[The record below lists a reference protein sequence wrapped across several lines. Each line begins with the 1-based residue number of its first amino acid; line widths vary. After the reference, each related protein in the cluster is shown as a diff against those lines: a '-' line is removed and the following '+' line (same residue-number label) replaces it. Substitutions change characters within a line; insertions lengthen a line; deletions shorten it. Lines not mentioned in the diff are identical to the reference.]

1 MAGDAVSFR
10 VPYGVDELGNYV
22 SPEMASKQTVYFC
35 PCCANRLV
43 FKSGTKRV
51 KHFSHPKAANCN
63 PETVLHKTAKALI
76 QRAIMD
82 NAEGELCL
90 SIMDNCQCCG
100 GEQERLLK
108 PKTFSNAVQEVR
120 VGQYI
125 CDVVA
130 FKGEGEIALGIEILV
145 THAVD
150 EEKAKNLNIYWIELK
165 ANDVIESATMWQPVQ
180 AKLRQSNCLKCK
192 EEAQRVRKI
201 AAQYGIDG
209 AMFSTDR
216 YAVFRSE
223 NYRGYLGFVGECW
236 ACKRDIPLFWWAD
249 MPFCTQRPPEPRPKT
264 IQFRFSKT
272 GKRSYWANTCAT
284 CTMIQGVDFVSD
296 RVKDLMYP
304 ASCGIEH

>member
-63 PETVLHKTAKALI
+63 PETVLHKTAKALV

-165 ANDVIESATMWQPVQ
+165 ADDVIESATMWQPVQ
-180 AKLRQSNCLKCK
+180 AKLKQRNCLKCK
-192 EEAQRVRKI
+192 EEAQRVRAI
-201 AAQYGIDG
+201 ANQYGIDG
-209 AMFSTDR
+209 SLFSTDKH
-216 YAVFRSE
+216 AWFNSE
-223 NYRGYLGFVGECW
+223 NPTGYLGFIGGCW
-236 ACKRDIPLFWWAD
+236 VCKRDIPLFWWEGV
-249 MPFCTQRPPEPRPKT
+249 PYCTDKPPEPRPKT
-264 IQFRFSKT
+264 IQHRYSKT
-272 GKRSYWANTCAT
+272 FGGLYWGNTCAA
-284 CTMIQGVDFVSD
+284 CGKLQGDNFLRESLWY
-296 RVKDLMYP
+296 K
-304 ASCGIEH
+304 